1 MATVKFSEITMNNL
15 KVLRA
20 PKDNMV
26 DEAKSILSD
35 AIEEDFE
42 TVLVVGIKD
51 GQVYFRCS
59 GSLNSHEKLGL
70 IESAKFDWMN
80 SWE

>member
-1 MATVKFSEITMNNL
+1 MNKL
-15 KVLRA
+15 KVLHS
-20 PKDNMV
+20 PKEEMIKD
-26 DEAKSILSD
+26 AKGILNE
-35 AIEEDFE
+35 AIEEGFE

-59 GSLNSHEKLGL
+59 GCLNTHEKLGL

-80 SWE
+80 SWG